1 MRLHLVDGTFEL
13 FRAHFS
19 KRPGATAPDGQD
31 IKATVGVLR
40 SLLAL
45 FTEEDEQATHVAVA
59 FDNPIRS
66 FRNDM
71 FDGYK
76 TGEGMEPVL
85 VAQMDLVEKATAAM
99 GIAVWSM
106 DRWEADDAL
115 AAGAVKFA
123 SAVDQVRVMTP
134 DKDLGQ
140 TVRGTSIV
148 QVDRIRRR
156 VIDEDGVLEARGV
169 SPGSIPDYLALVGD
183 TADGIPGLP
192 GFGAKSTATLLA
204 HYEHLEAIP
213 DDPATWAVK
222 VRGAPRLGATLA
234 DRREDAM
241 LYRSLATLA
250 LDVPLTDDL
259 ESLRWSGP
267 KDDWASVCESLGQG
281 GLERQ
286 AHALAASRGPAS

>member
-19 KRPGATAPDGQD
+19 KRPGATSTDGQD
-31 IKATVGVLR
+31 VKATVGVLR
-40 SLLAL
+40 SVLAL
-45 FTEEDEQATHVAVA
+45 FTEEDELATHVAVA

-85 VAQMDLVEKATAAM
+85 VEQMDLVEKAVGAM
-99 GIAVWSM
+99 GVAVWSM

-115 AAGAVKFA
+115 AAGAVKFVD
-123 SAVDQVRVMTP
+123 AVDQVRVMTP

-140 TVRGTSIV
+140 TVRGNSIV

-156 VIDEDGVLEARGV
+156 VINEDGVRDARGV

-213 DDPATWAVK
+213 DDPAAWAVK
-222 VRGAPRLGATLA
+222 VRGAARLGATLA
-234 DRREDAM
+234 ERREDAI

-259 ESLRWSGP
+259 DSLRWSGP
-267 KDDWASVCESLGQG
+267 TEDWASVCAALGQG

-286 AHALAASRGPAS
+286 AQALAASRAGR